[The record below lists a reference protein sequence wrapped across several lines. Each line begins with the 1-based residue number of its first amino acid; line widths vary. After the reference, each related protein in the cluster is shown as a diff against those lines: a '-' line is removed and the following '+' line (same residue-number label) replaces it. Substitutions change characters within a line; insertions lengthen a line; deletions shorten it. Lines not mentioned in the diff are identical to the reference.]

1 MFPGSLAAAARY
13 AGAEPLWTGRRRAYA
28 ESTLRQAADRLDA
41 EGASTHV
48 ARAVWKQ
55 VEGAVAKVDAEVL
68 AHTDMFDQAYYTK
81 KLAHAAPIGRLG
93 NRLLACAY
101 FGLTT
106 IKIPAGPTLIAHLSW
121 HKPASPLRDAL
132 EDLFDD
138 EARMAWWHRHVRLHI
153 VDRGANGDPVLR
165 WMGAWEVPY
174 LTIGHKGAELWR
186 FRAPTLRTEHGLPIT
201 VRPDRRLDGDAED
214 GPWEVIVPADP
225 DDPDATRGIRFRSAV
240 AFTAAELLGLNKL
253 YKSRWPSMENEL
265 KALQSRGFGRN
276 RTRRLALT
284 VSRGTDGELAR
295 LREREEARWRRC
307 RSWASC
313 PSRARHFERLVRR
326 RVEGPKRCA
335 RQSRRAVAR
344 RAPLKHARVEGGAER
359 LGKWLH
365 LLVHNALSL
374 TLAASSDEEV
384 RAMTPTTVFDLL
396 LGRSALTCVECERL
410 TMWVDALDA
419 ATDRPSGRASSRSS
433 TSWGCDAGGC
443 VVAIH
448 LREKD
453 GGEGR
458 VTVSGRIRGS
468 LVRQARRQRA
478 RARAQRRQESIGPE
492 RYSALDP
499 CKEWRRSPRSKLHR
513 SLGDFS
519 PRIRP
524 SVPHVGRYRT

>member
-1 MFPGSLAAAARY
+1 MTWLGALLPRVMFPGSLAAAARY
-13 AGAEPLWTGRRRAYA
+13 ASAEPLWTGRRRAYA

-48 ARAVWKQ
+48 AHAVWKQ
-55 VEGAVAKVDAEVL
+55 VEGAVAKVDAAVI

-106 IKIPAGPTLIAHLSW
+106 VALPEGPTLFAHLSW

-138 EARMAWWHRHVRLHI
+138 EARMTWWHEHVRLHI

-186 FRAPTLRTEHGLPIT
+186 FHAPTLRNEHALPF
-201 VRPDRRLDGDAED
+201 VMRPDARLGGDAQD
-214 GPWEVIVPADP
+214 GPWELIVPARP

-295 LREREEARWRRC
+295 LREREEAQV
-307 RSWASC
+307 
-313 PSRARHFERLVRR
+313 ARVQELGELPVSGKNFDRLV
-326 RVEGPKRCA
+326 A
-335 RQSRRAVAR
+335 ASRKVREVRDKQVAVADA
-344 RAPLKHARVEGGAER
+344 APLKHARVEGGAER

-365 LLVHNALSL
+365 LLVHNAMA
-374 TLAASSDEEV
+374 LALATSPEAEV
-384 RAMTPTTVFDLL
+384 RGMDPTTVFDLL

-419 ATDRPSGRASSRSS
+419 ANDRRRQAALVEVFNRLGLRCR
-433 TSWGCDAGGC
+433 GC

-448 LREKD
+448 LRE
-453 GGEGR
+453 R
-458 VTVSGRIRGS
+458 TVQKAS
-468 LVRQARRQRA
+468 
-478 RARAQRRQESIGPE
+478 
-492 RYSALDP
+492 
-499 CKEWRRSPRSKLHR
+499 
-513 SLGDFS
+513 
-519 PRIRP
+519 
-524 SVPHVGRYRT
+524 

>member
-1 MFPGSLAAAARY
+1 VHPEGASALRIVTWLGALLPRVMFPGSLAAAARH
-13 AGAEPLWTGRRRAYA
+13 AGAEPLWTGRPRAYA

-55 VEGAVAKVDAEVL
+55 VEGAVAKVDAAVI
-68 AHTDMFDQAYYTK
+68 AHSDMFDQAYYTK

-106 IKIPAGPTLIAHLSW
+106 VTLPEGPTLFAHLSW

-138 EARMAWWHRHVRLHI
+138 EARMTWWHEHVRLHI

-186 FRAPTLRTEHGLPIT
+186 FHAPTLRNEHALPF
-201 VRPDRRLDGDAED
+201 VMRPDARLGGDAQD
-214 GPWEVIVPADP
+214 GPWELIVPARP

-295 LREREEARWRRC
+295 LRERKEAQV
-307 RSWASC
+307 
-313 PSRARHFERLVRR
+313 ARVQELGELPVSGKNFDRLV
-326 RVEGPKRCA
+326 A
-335 RQSRRAVAR
+335 ASRKVREVRDKQVAVADA
-344 RAPLKHARVEGGAER
+344 APLKHARVEGGAER

-365 LLVHNALSL
+365 LLVHNAMA
-374 TLAASSDEEV
+374 LALATSPEAEV
-384 RAMTPTTVFDLL
+384 RGMDPTTVFDLL

-419 ATDRPSGRASSRSS
+419 ANDRRRQAALVEVFNRLGLRCR
-433 TSWGCDAGGC
+433 GC

-448 LREKD
+448 LRE
-453 GGEGR
+453 R
-458 VTVSGRIRGS
+458 TVQKAS
-468 LVRQARRQRA
+468 
-478 RARAQRRQESIGPE
+478 
-492 RYSALDP
+492 
-499 CKEWRRSPRSKLHR
+499 
-513 SLGDFS
+513 
-519 PRIRP
+519 
-524 SVPHVGRYRT
+524 